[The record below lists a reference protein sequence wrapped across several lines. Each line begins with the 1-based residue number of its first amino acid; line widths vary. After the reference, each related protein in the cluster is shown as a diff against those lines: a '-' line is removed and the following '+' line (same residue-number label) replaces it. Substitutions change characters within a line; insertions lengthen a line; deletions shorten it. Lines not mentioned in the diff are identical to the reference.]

1 MMPRSNPVHVPAHL
15 RGDAGQDTLAALVA
29 DGRRMGRFWPSA
41 VAQPATS
48 PVAGSAAA
56 TAHEPRRGPG
66 FLVTADSAALLGA
79 WLEREG

>member
-1 MMPRSNPVHVPAHL
+1 VHVPAHL

-41 VAQPATS
+41 VVQPAA
-48 PVAGSAAA
+48 PAVAGSVA
-56 TAHEPRRGPG
+56 TTTREPRRGPG
-66 FLVTADSAALLGA
+66 FRVTADSAALLGA